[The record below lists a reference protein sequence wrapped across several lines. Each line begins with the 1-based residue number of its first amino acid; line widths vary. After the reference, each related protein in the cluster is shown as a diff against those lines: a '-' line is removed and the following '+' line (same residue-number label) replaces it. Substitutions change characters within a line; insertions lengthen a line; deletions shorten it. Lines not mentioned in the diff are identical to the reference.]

1 MRLWSVWRHVCHLM
15 LLCLLLHWLII
26 PKTPPETSKEYRT
39 EVALSIFQ
47 KRFEQRRTYV
57 CGCVCGWGWGSHINL
72 LLCHAPLP
80 KTYIVGV
87 TGCING
93 FTNHYEIL
101 PVHYTEIFEGVK
113 AENFFE
119 KQIQI
124 VYILF
129 FFLKT

>member
-1 MRLWSVWRHVCHLM
+1 MWVGVPYKSIAVSC
-15 LLCLLLHWLII
+15 
-26 PKTPPETSKEYRT
+26 PP
-39 EVALSIFQ
+39 
-47 KRFEQRRTYV
+47 
-57 CGCVCGWGWGSHINL
+57 
-72 LLCHAPLP
+72 PLP

-101 PVHYTEIFEGVK
+101 PMHYTEIFEGVK

-124 VYILF
+124 VYIYIF
-129 FFLKT
+129 FSKHRLWVYARTASPSRFYLTSMHILCFRRPPWPSDISLLHLTIRSSHRCVWCGFEPRSGHI